1 MYKTSHGS
9 EVSLERSS
17 ADDSL
22 PVIAHASRDFVS
34 IRLPVGIFRYV
45 LSIHY
50 FSSVADTTLVN
61 QCQAEI

>member
-9 EVSLERSS
+9 EFSLERSS

-50 FSSVADTTLVN
+50 FS
-61 QCQAEI
+61 